1 MGDIKFL
8 DDNEV
13 AKLFDENSENTD
25 TQQENVTKISSEQ
38 VSDLFN
44 ENTNEEKEDDN
55 DDDEE
60 EEEDNGNDGKVQKTS
75 NDNKET
81 EPKSDTLDFSSIT
94 KEFIDEGIFG
104 ELSEDE
110 LPKDSKS
117 FKSLI
122 KNAIENGIDE
132 ETKKVRAALEAG
144 VEPNDINDI
153 KNTIEFLRSIT
164 EKQIYDD
171 SDEGFELRRKLILQD
186 FLNQGIDEKEA
197 VEKTNAV
204 FKKGNDMSVAN
215 EALQSN
221 KQYFKQIKDK
231 LFDEAENAKKE
242 HEANIAK
249 QTESLKSAIMDS
261 EKYLGEISLD
271 EKTKKLALKNLSEPI
286 YKDKETGTML
296 TAIQKYERENKTDF
310 LKNLGILFTI
320 TDGFKNMDK
329 VFDTAVRRRVNKEIE
344 DIEDVLKNPARTENN
359 LSAVTSKKN
368 GLIDNFKFDV

>member
-1 MGDIKFL
+1 MEDIKFL

-55 DDDEE
+55 DD
-60 EEEDNGNDGKVQKTS
+60 EEEDNGNDGKVQKQST
-75 NDNKET
+75 DNKET

-132 ETKKVRAALEAG
+132 ETKKVRTALEAG

-186 FLNQGIDEKEA
+186 FINQGIDEKEA

-221 KQYFKQIKDK
+221 KQYFKQVKDK

>member
-1 MGDIKFL
+1 MEDIKFL

-55 DDDEE
+55 DD

-117 FKSLI
+117 FKFLI

-132 ETKKVRAALEAG
+132 ETKKVRTALEAG

>member
-55 DDDEE
+55 DD
-60 EEEDNGNDGKVQKTS
+60 EEEDNGNDGKVQKPS

-104 ELSEDE
+104 DLSEDE

-132 ETKKVRAALEAG
+132 ETKKVRTALEAG

-186 FLNQGIDEKEA
+186 FINQGIDEKEA

-221 KQYFKQIKDK
+221 KQYFKQVKDK

>member
-60 EEEDNGNDGKVQKTS
+60 EEDNGNDGKVQKTS
-75 NDNKET
+75 NDNKGT

-132 ETKKVRAALEAG
+132 ETKKVRTALEAG

-221 KQYFKQIKDK
+221 KQYFKQVKDK

>member
-1 MGDIKFL
+1 MEDIKFL

-13 AKLFDENSENTD
+13 AKLFDENSENSD

-44 ENTNEEKEDDN
+44 ENTNEEKEE
-55 DDDEE
+55 DDEE
-60 EEEDNGNDGKVQKTS
+60 DEEDNGNDGEAQKTS
-75 NDNKET
+75 TDNKET

-132 ETKKVRAALEAG
+132 ETKKVRTALEAG

-186 FLNQGIDEKEA
+186 FLNQGIDEEEA
-197 VEKTNAV
+197 VEKTKAV

-296 TAIQKYERENKTDF
+296 TAIQKYERENKTEF

-344 DIEDVLKNPARTENN
+344 NIEDVLKNPARTENN

-368 GLIDNFKFDV
+368 GLIDNFKFDI